1 MFLGKSGEMSMPSA
15 KVFHRELFLKNLTI
29 RFTVVFQ
36 MDFAVKKEVRDE

>member
-1 MFLGKSGEMSMPSA
+1 MPSA